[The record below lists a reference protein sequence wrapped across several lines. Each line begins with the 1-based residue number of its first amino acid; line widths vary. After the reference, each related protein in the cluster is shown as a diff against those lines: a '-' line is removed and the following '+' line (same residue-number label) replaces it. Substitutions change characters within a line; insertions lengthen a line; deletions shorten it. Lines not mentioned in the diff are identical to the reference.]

1 MSDLKKYDVDVN
13 GYKTTFLYSDED
25 AKVLGLTGKHQ
36 GAKAASKPAPKA
48 EPKASPAPE
57 NKAAAAPSNK

>member
-1 MSDLKKYDVDVN
+1 MADLKTYDVDVN

-25 AKVLGLTGKHQ
+25 AKLLGLTGKHR
-36 GAKAASKPAPKA
+36 GAKPAAKPAT
-48 EPKASPAPE
+48 KASPAPA